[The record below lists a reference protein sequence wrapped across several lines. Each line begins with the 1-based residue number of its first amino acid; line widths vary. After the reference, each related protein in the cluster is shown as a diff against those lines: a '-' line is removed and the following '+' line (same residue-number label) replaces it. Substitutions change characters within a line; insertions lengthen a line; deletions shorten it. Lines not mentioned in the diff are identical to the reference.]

1 MNIQDLL
8 KKPLWQMTGE
18 EFMFLLSHHQIN
30 NQQPRIKELIYGYAG
45 IMKLMNCGRSKAQ
58 KMLLDGDFGDAV
70 IQSNRKIIIDKE
82 KALEN
87 LQKLNKKDLDNNT
100 NINTKEEI

>member
-1 MNIQDLL
+1 MNKLELL

-18 EFMFLLSHHQIN
+18 EFLHLQYNSQEKTED
-30 NQQPRIKELIYGYAG
+30 NQPPKSTELIYGYIG

-70 IQSNRKIIIDKE
+70 IQSKRKIIIDKE
-82 KALEN
+82 RALHN
-87 LQKLNKKDLDNNT
+87 LRLKQRK
-100 NINTKEEI
+100 